1 MVCLSAPSTVCLR
14 GFVCFLPRWQVN
26 VNMNVSERRNGK
38 RITPRGLKDAMVA
51 CANHG
56 RAFHGVAALVWLA
69 STTVIGARQFDVSQ
83 HQRGARGGGTSARS
97 TLPCEPLRS
106 VTQRC
111 AGEARGALINRK
123 RARKSLFRYRGGAD
137 EKVEGHCIGID
148 LGTTYSCVGVWKN
161 GRVEIIANDQGNRIT
176 PSYVAWTAD
185 DQRLIGDAAKN
196 QASANPENTV
206 YDAKRLIGRKFA
218 DQTVQEDMKHWPFE
232 VVDVEGKPK
241 VVVTAGGRKQFSP
254 EEISSMVLAKMK
266 AIAEDYLGTAVKYA
280 VVTVPAYFNDAQ
292 RQATKDAGT
301 IAGLRVLRVI
311 NEPTAAA
318 IAYGL
323 DSKIKGERNVL
334 VYDLGGGTFDVTL
347 LTIDEGVF
355 EVKATAGDTHL
366 GGEDFDQRLM
376 SHFAKTFERKT
387 KLDISGDK
395 RALQRLRRAC
405 EGLKRSLSTQT
416 SATIELEALK
426 DGVDLRETMS
436 RARFE
441 ELNIDLFKKTMQPV
455 SQVLQDAKVDR
466 SDVHEI
472 VLVGGSTRIPK
483 VQQLLQEFFNGKEP
497 IKGINPDEAVAYG
510 AAVQGGVLSGAAAE
524 ATKDLLLLDVTP
536 LSLGIETAGGVMTDL
551 IPRGTTI
558 PVRKSQTFS
567 TYADNQPG
575 VNIQVYEGERRFTKD
590 NNLLGKFDLNNIP
603 PMPRGQPQIE
613 VTFNVDAN
621 GILQVE
627 AAEKSTG
634 KKAAITIKAEKGRLS
649 DEEIDRMVQEAEK
662 FKEQDAQYA
671 AKVEARNALES
682 YVFSLKNSLPGL
694 EKPLGETDYATL
706 KKAIDDTL
714 KWLEDNQAAE
724 KDEYDEQR
732 KKLEEIAFPLLQK
745 ANVAGAASGAPPSAA
760 GASAPEGDGP
770 TVEEVD

>member
-1 MVCLSAPSTVCLR
+1 
-14 GFVCFLPRWQVN
+14 
-26 VNMNVSERRNGK
+26 
-38 RITPRGLKDAMVA
+38 MVA

-56 RAFHGVAALVWLA
+56 RAFHGVAALMVWLA

-111 AGEARGALINRK
+111 EGEARGALINRK

-745 ANVAGAASGAPPSAA
+745 ANAAGAASGAPPSAA

>member
-1 MVCLSAPSTVCLR
+1 M
-14 GFVCFLPRWQVN
+14 
-26 VNMNVSERRNGK
+26 
-38 RITPRGLKDAMVA
+38 
-51 CANHG
+51 
-56 RAFHGVAALVWLA
+56 AALVWLA